1 MPAIIYQRYSG
12 MHLCQAHFED
22 DIHRKARE
30 TLRQSGLFAHGLR
43 LALLMDGGEGSAV
56 MASIIKSLF
65 GCRRDIDLI
74 ALIVDDRGPGL
85 RAARIACQQIGLCSS
100 IEILP
105 ALLRNGE
112 ERGDLLPDPSR
123 PVQRVRRAA
132 DLAQERGADAMAT
145 GEDLDDV
152 ATGIFMSY
160 LDGDIDELRCR
171 LPDVEQGI
179 GQGGRGTIPI
189 IQPLRRIP
197 AREVRL
203 YALQHGLCFCRE
215 RGKRE
220 GIEEERR
227 KRDRMGGMRMGVEGM
242 RGMRMGVEGMGG
254 KGIEEGRAEEERQAR
269 AREELSLFDL
279 RHPGTKYSLLR
290 SLEKLGLRDLIDQ
303 GPPGAKPLSDDEK

>member
-1 MPAIIYQRYSG
+1 MTCCCKCPLPAIIYQKYSG
-12 MHLCQAHFED
+12 MHLCRAHFED

-30 TLRQSGLFAHGLR
+30 ILRQSGLFAHGLR

-74 ALIVDDRGPGL
+74 ALIIDDRGPGL
-85 RAARIACQQIGLCSS
+85 RAARVACQQLGLFSS
-100 IEILP
+100 IELLP
-105 ALLRNGE
+105 APPRNGGG
-112 ERGDLLPDPSR
+112 RGDLLPDPSH
-123 PVQRVRRAA
+123 PVQRARRAA
-132 DLAQERGADAMAT
+132 SLAQEGGADAMAT

-160 LDGDIDELRCR
+160 LDGDIDGLRYR
-171 LPDVEQGI
+171 LPDA
-179 GQGGRGTIPI
+179 GQGMRQGRRGTIPI

-197 AREVRL
+197 SREVRL

-215 RGKRE
+215 RGKGE
-220 GIEEERR
+220 GI
-227 KRDRMGGMRMGVEGM
+227 
-242 RGMRMGVEGMGG
+242 
-254 KGIEEGRAEEERQAR
+254 EEERQAR

-303 GPPGAKPLSDDEK
+303 GPPGAKPLSDGEKYLDPVPR

>member
-1 MPAIIYQRYSG
+1 MTQGEDELACCSKCPMPAIIYQRYSG

-85 RAARIACQQIGLCSS
+85 RAARIACQQLGLCSS

-105 ALLRNGE
+105 ALPRNGE

-123 PVQRVRRAA
+123 PAQRVRRAA

-145 GEDLDDV
+145 GEDLEGYDSHHPAPAAHTRQGGQALCPPAWPLLLPGEGEERGDRR
-152 ATGIFMSY
+152 GEEKEREDGRDEDGSGGNGRDENGRRRDKPGHGKSY
-160 LDGDIDELRCR
+160 LSLICATR
-171 LPDVEQGI
+171 
-179 GQGGRGTIPI
+179 GQSIPCC
-189 IQPLRRIP
+189 
-197 AREVRL
+197 A
-203 YALQHGLCFCRE
+203 AW
-215 RGKRE
+215 
-220 GIEEERR
+220 
-227 KRDRMGGMRMGVEGM
+227 
-242 RGMRMGVEGMGG
+242 
-254 KGIEEGRAEEERQAR
+254 
-269 AREELSLFDL
+269 
-279 RHPGTKYSLLR
+279 R
-290 SLEKLGLRDLIDQ
+290 SW
-303 GPPGAKPLSDDEK
+303 A